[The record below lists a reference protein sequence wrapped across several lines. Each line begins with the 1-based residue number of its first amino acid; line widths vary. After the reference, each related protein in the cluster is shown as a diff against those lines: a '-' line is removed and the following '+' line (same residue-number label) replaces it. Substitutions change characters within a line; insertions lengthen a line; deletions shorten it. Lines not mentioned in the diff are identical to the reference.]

1 MSRRLILQPCSPTPT
16 LAGSARLM
24 PAIEVTY
31 EDGLLIFAAQGKRW
45 PLPPEIATR
54 LISDRRLIDA
64 VRSLT
69 TVGIVRK
76 TKEAKE

>member
-1 MSRRLILQPCSPTPT
+1 
-16 LAGSARLM
+16 M
-24 PAIEVTY
+24 PIEVYY
-31 EDGLLIFAAQGKRW
+31 EDGLLIFVAQSKRW
-45 PLPPEIATR
+45 PLPTEIATR

-76 TKEAKE
+76 TKEEAKE